1 MWRTLILLGTAL
13 AAGGDLPHRP
23 PEIPRPPAP
32 RAEAPPAPASPGLHF
47 HRDVGKARQL
57 AAATGKPL
65 LVLNVLGD
73 CHKHC

>member
-1 MWRTLILLGTAL
+1 MRLKLLLAALLL
-13 AAGGDLPHRP
+13 AAGVGVLLCLPGADP
-23 PEIPRPPAP
+23 TTAP
-32 RAEAPPAPASPGLHF
+32 SANKLTILL
-47 HRDVGKARQL
+47 DVSAARKQ